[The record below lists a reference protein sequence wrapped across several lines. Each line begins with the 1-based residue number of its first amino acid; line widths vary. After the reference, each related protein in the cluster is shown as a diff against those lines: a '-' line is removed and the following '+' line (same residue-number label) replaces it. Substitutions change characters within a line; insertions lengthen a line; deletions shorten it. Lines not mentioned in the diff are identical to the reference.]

1 MRLAKS
7 RIWVWQLVRWARTPW
22 AASTSRSCGQPG
34 CFSLANFDR
43 TFAINVRSVFVA
55 TQAAVTH
62 MKAGGRIVNIG
73 SWNAERVPFVGG
85 AAYATSKSAFHGL

>member
-1 MRLAKS
+1 
-7 RIWVWQLVRWARTPW
+7 
-22 AASTSRSCGQPG
+22 
-34 CFSLANFDR
+34 
-43 TFAINVRSVFVA
+43 VRSVFVA

-73 SWNAERVPFVGG
+73 SWNAERVPFAGG